1 MNLDYD
7 VRGLDGDERLL
18 QGRID
23 DTLIEYAQEKFEHA
37 SKTNRKQDAD
47 FYYWVLHLVDRLEE
61 AAYEWEEQK
70 EEIQSL
76 QRYIEDWQVGQNIGK
91 HFESRY

>member
-7 VRGLDGDERLL
+7 IRGLDGDERLL
-18 QGRID
+18 QVRTD

-37 SKTNRKQDAD
+37 IKTNRKQEAD

-61 AAYEWEEQK
+61 SAYEWEEQK

-91 HFESRY
+91 HFDSRY